1 MMLIYKDIVY
11 AQKKNLFIFLGRDID
26 IERDTNIES
35 SAH

>member
-1 MMLIYKDIVY
+1 MMIIYKDLVY
-11 AQKKNLFIFLGRDID
+11 VQKKYLFIFVGRDID